1 MRGRGRGRGRGLPG
15 RGRGRDGGRAPQDG
29 QLRGRGG
36 RRGAPR
42 GGRGLARP
50 IPGRVTHPGVLQ
62 AQANPAD
69 SAFQAAV
76 LEQLRSNGSE
86 LRYLRE
92 KVDTLERQVAP

>member
-1 MRGRGRGRGRGLPG
+1 M
-15 RGRGRDGGRAPQDG
+15 
-29 QLRGRGG
+29 
-36 RRGAPR
+36 
-42 GGRGLARP
+42 
-50 IPGRVTHPGVLQ
+50 THPGVLQ